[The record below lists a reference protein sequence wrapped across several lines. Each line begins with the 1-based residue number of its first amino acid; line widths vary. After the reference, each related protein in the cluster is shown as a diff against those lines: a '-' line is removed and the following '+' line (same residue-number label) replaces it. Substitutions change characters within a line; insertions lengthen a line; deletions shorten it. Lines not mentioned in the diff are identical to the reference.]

1 MPSLS
6 FRNRPVTK
14 ELAHYR
20 QLERRLWMTRW
31 RHAGQESVEEDAIL
45 DEMENIWMN
54 LIEDER
60 ALLLL
65 EGPRCW
71 PTDSSSL
78 PPELADALPA
88 PAPTQW
94 AYEGF
99 RSAAEAILSADA
111 A

>member
-1 MPSLS
+1 
-6 FRNRPVTK
+6 
-14 ELAHYR
+14 
-20 QLERRLWMTRW
+20 
-31 RHAGQESVEEDAIL
+31 VEEDAIL
-45 DEMENIWMN
+45 DEMESIWMT
-54 LIEDER
+54 LMEDEH
-60 ALLLL
+60 ALLRF

-71 PTDSSSL
+71 PTDPSSL

-88 PAPTQW
+88 AAPTQW